1 MTSPEDAAR
10 HRWLPLGLFVL
21 STAINY
27 LDRATLATLAP
38 AVRIEFHLTNAQY
51 GWIVNAFL
59 FTYTLAAP
67 FAGMLVDSI
76 GLNRAATLAVA
87 LWSFAG
93 IATGL
98 TTSVAGLV
106 VCRALLGLAEA
117 AGIPAAGKAIHQLL
131 KPAERALGNAA
142 NQSAVSLGMVLAPP
156 IATAIFVRAGWR
168 AAFIVTGVTGLLWI
182 PLWLRVAP
190 PAAASAPA
198 ETARDIL
205 RDRRLWLFVLANA
218 LSMVSYSLWV
228 NFTTLYFVEARRLTL
243 VQAARYAWIPP
254 ALGALGGLL
263 GGWLSHR
270 CIQSGVEPAD
280 ARRSV
285 CLAASILSLMTFA
298 IPFTPT
304 VGLAACGIS
313 LSFFAVAAFSVNMYS
328 LPLDTF
334 GGPRAAFAVSML
346 TASAGAAGLISPAFG
361 WLIDRHGYTPVI
373 AIAAL
378 CPLLAS
384 AILWRTHP
392 RVPRRDSSRRPEAD
406 L

>member
-1 MTSPEDAAR
+1 MTPTRDAAR
-10 HRWLPLGLFVL
+10 LRWLALGLFVL

-38 AVRIEFHLTNAQY
+38 AVKSEFHLSNASY

-59 FTYTLAAP
+59 STYMLAAP
-67 FAGMLVDSI
+67 FAGMLVDRL

-87 LWSFAG
+87 LWSCAG
-93 IATGL
+93 IATGF
-98 TTSVAGLV
+98 TRGIAGLAA
-106 VCRALLGLAEA
+106 CRAVLGIAEA

-156 IATAIFVRAGWR
+156 IATAIFVHAGWR
-168 AAFIVTGVTGLLWI
+168 AAFLVTGTTGLLWI

-190 PAAASAPA
+190 RETAPAAAPAPA
-198 ETARDIL
+198 SEIL

-218 LSMVSYSLWV
+218 LSMVPYSLWV
-228 NFTTLYFVEARRLTL
+228 NFTTLYFVDAQHLTL
-243 VQAARYAWIPP
+243 VQAAWYAWIPP
-254 ALGALGGLL
+254 VLAALGGFL
-263 GGWLSHR
+263 GGWLSLRWIHF
-270 CIQSGVEPAD
+270 GLDPAD
-280 ARRSV
+280 SRRRV
-285 CLAASILSLMTFA
+285 CLAAAVLSLITFA
-298 IPFTPT
+298 IPFAPTPA
-304 VGLAACGIS
+304 VAALGIS

-346 TASAGAAGLISPAFG
+346 TASAGASGLISPAFG
-361 WLIDRHGYTPVI
+361 WLIDRHGYAPVT
-373 AIAAL
+373 AIAAV

-384 AILWRTHP
+384 AVLSRT
-392 RVPRRDSSRRPEAD
+392 RA
-406 L
+406 